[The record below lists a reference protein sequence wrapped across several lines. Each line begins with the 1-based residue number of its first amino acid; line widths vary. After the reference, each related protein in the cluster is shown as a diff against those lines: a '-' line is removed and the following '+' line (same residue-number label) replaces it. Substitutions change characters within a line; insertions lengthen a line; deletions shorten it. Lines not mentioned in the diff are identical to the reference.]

1 MLLNIFG
8 EKRGAKFIG
17 AFDDIGNIL
26 LNFQK
31 KITDIEKEPVIT
43 RAGLDIVFGPL
54 NRKRTILRGITRAVK
69 LFGAEDY
76 MDNVLDVETYIKTLL
91 DQEKLGTVTAVS
103 GTQAIEADQE
113 PPKPTSMVDKIVD
126 SIGSLEIFN

>member
-1 MLLNIFG
+1 MFKIS
-8 EKRGAKFIG
+8 FI
-17 AFDDIGNIL
+17 IL
-26 LNFQK
+26 LNFQR
-31 KITDIEKEPVIT
+31 KITEIEKEPVIT
-43 RAGLDIVFGPL
+43 RAALDIGFGPL
-54 NRKRTILRGITRAVK
+54 NRKRTILRGISKAIK

-113 PPKPTSMVDKIVD
+113 PPKPTSMVDKIVE
-126 SIGSLEIFN
+126 SVGSLEIFN